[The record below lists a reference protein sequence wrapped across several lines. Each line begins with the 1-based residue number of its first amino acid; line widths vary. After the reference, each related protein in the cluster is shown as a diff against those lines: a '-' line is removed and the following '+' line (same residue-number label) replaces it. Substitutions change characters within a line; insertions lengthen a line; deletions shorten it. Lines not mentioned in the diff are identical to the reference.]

1 MKREYILFRCG
12 GEAIGKV
19 EAGEG
24 SDLIFIRELWLNLLG
39 EELLAEQKRK
49 Q

>member
-1 MKREYILFRCG
+1 MKRQCTLFRCD

-19 EAGEG
+19 EAEG
-24 SDLIFIRELWLNLLG
+24 GPDLIFIRELLFCPLG

-49 Q
+49 R